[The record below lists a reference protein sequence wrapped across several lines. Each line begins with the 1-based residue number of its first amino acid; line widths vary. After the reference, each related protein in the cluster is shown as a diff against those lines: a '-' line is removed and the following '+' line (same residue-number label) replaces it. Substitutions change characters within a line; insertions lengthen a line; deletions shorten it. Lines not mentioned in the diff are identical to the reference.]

1 MFWVGD
7 LWCYTKFVNLKLLI
21 PSMIF
26 PLLTGFVGSYFTFT
40 SINTWY
46 QALNKPFF
54 NPPNFLFGPVWTI
67 LYILMGIS
75 LYLILMSKSK
85 KKDLA
90 VKVFFIQLLLN
101 LLWSFIFFS
110 FQNPF
115 LALLEIIALWIA
127 IFMTIRLF
135 LPISKT
141 AGYLLIPYIL
151 WVSFALILNLSIVL
165 LN

>member
-1 MFWVGD
+1 M
-7 LWCYTKFVNLKLLI
+7 KNISKLLTSLALPFI
-21 PSMIF
+21 AGGI
-26 PLLTGFVGSYFTFT
+26 GSYFTYPA
-40 SINTWY
+40 INPWY
-46 QALNKPFF
+46 ATLEKPFF

-75 LYLILMSKSK
+75 LYLILISKSK

-90 VKVFFIQLLLN
+90 VKVFFVQLFLN
-101 LLWSFIFFS
+101 LLWSFIFFG

-115 LALLEIIALWIA
+115 LALLEIIALWFA
-127 IFMTIRLF
+127 IFVTIRLF

-141 AGYLLIPYIL
+141 AGYLLIPYIF
-151 WVSFALILNLSIVL
+151 WVSFALILNLSIVI

>member
-1 MFWVGD
+1 
-7 LWCYTKFVNLKLLI
+7 
-21 PSMIF
+21 MIF
-26 PLLTGFVGSYFTFT
+26 PLLTGFVGSYFTLT

-75 LYLILMSKSK
+75 LYLILISKSK

-90 VKVFFIQLLLN
+90 VKVFFVQLFLN
-101 LLWSFIFFS
+101 LLWSFIFFG

-115 LALLEIIALWIA
+115 LALLEIIALWFA
-127 IFMTIRLF
+127 IFVTIRLF